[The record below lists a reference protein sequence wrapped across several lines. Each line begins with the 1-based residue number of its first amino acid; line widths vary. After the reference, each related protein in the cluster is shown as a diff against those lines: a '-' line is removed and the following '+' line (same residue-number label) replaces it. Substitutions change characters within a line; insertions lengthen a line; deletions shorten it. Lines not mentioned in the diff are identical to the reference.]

1 MLRINQQPQV
11 SLAGLQIPPMISV
24 EESLRQ
30 LAAAEQNSA
39 VNGAYGPLVSREFA
53 REHAVH
59 DLGTSHRLISDI
71 SNRQHRQQTDVLQS
85 WSARQQVVQAEIDAM
100 RQAQIRGKTTP
111 VSAPDELDSHQLDP
125 ANHLLKPLAV
135 PQPVA
140 AATPARTAAT
150 PEKPTAN
157 TPTLKGKPLNSPVT
171 SAAVSAVVPAVIPAK
186 VSAVVPAVV
195 PAPRAAVGSSI
206 GTPTPPPT
214 PMPIPAAPLTVPPT
228 VAASGTSQL
237 SEWEDEIARLTGPP
251 GKTLP

>member
-1 MLRINQQPQV
+1 
-11 SLAGLQIPPMISV
+11 MISV

-71 SNRQHRQQTDVLQS
+71 SNRQHRRQTDVLQS

-125 ANHLLKPLAV
+125 ANHLLQPVAV

-150 PEKPTAN
+150 PVKPTAN
-157 TPTLKGKPLNSPVT
+157 TPTLKGKPLNSSVSPAT
-171 SAAVSAVVPAVIPAK
+171 VSAVVPAVVAAK
-186 VSAVVPAVV
+186 VSAVV
-195 PAPRAAVGSSI
+195 PAPRAAVGPSM
-206 GTPTPPPT
+206 GTPTSPPT
-214 PMPIPAAPLTVPPT
+214 ATSTAHSNASTVPPT

-237 SEWEDEIARLTGPP
+237 SEWEDEIARMTGPP